1 MVLSMVNMFYSMFS
15 HFDTKELLLTDSNNQ
30 MTSCML
36 CKFVYVTVWQIAYFL
51 WDTDYLVSGVYW
63 YVHTFSVNAV
73 WNQLLKKTEKYTNA
87 TNLRHF

>member
-36 CKFVYVTVWQIAYFL
+36 CKFVYVTV
-51 WDTDYLVSGVYW
+51 
-63 YVHTFSVNAV
+63 
-73 WNQLLKKTEKYTNA
+73 
-87 TNLRHF
+87 